1 MCPNVRIM
9 IGNQQRQDITSG
21 ILSGLIALNE
31 VLQMEASVLDFPCFL
46 DYFDG
51 EEETLTW
58 CHGPGIES

>member
-21 ILSGLIALNE
+21 ILSGIIALNE

-46 DYFDG
+46 DYSDG
-51 EEETLTW
+51 EEETLTLV
-58 CHGPGIES
+58 SRTRD

>member
-1 MCPNVRIM
+1 M

-46 DYFDG
+46 DYSDG
-51 EEETLTW
+51 KEETLTLVS
-58 CHGPGIES
+58 GTRD